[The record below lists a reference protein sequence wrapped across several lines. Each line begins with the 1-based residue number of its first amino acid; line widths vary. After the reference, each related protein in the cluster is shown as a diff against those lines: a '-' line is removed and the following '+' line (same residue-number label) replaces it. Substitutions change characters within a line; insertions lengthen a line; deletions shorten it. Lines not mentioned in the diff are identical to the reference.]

1 MTSGVADGWVPSGR
15 DQGGDLTMTGDS
27 SADRLRA
34 ELKEVENDLANLRR
48 TAADIRSGVGEA
60 EDPADRGSLIQAAD
74 EQDSLA
80 DQLTARRDDL
90 KRRIAGA

>member
-1 MTSGVADGWVPSGR
+1 
-15 DQGGDLTMTGDS
+15 MTGDV

-34 ELKEVENDLANLRR
+34 ELREVESDLANLRR

-60 EDPADRGSLIQAAD
+60 DDPADRGSLIQAAD
-74 EQDSLA
+74 EQDVMA

-90 KRRIAGA
+90 LRRIAEA

>member
-1 MTSGVADGWVPSGR
+1 
-15 DQGGDLTMTGDS
+15 MTGDV

-34 ELKEVENDLANLRR
+34 ELREVETDLANLRR

-80 DQLTARRDDL
+80 DQLTVRRDDL
-90 KRRIAGA
+90 LRRIAEA

>member
-1 MTSGVADGWVPSGR
+1 
-15 DQGGDLTMTGDS
+15 MTGDV

-34 ELKEVENDLANLRR
+34 ELNEVENDLANLRR

-60 EDPADRGSLIQAAD
+60 DDPADRGSLIQAAD

-80 DQLTARRDDL
+80 EQLIVRRDDL
-90 KRRIAGA
+90 LRRIAEA

>member
-1 MTSGVADGWVPSGR
+1 
-15 DQGGDLTMTGDS
+15 MTGDV

-34 ELKEVENDLANLRR
+34 ELQEVENDLANVRR

-74 EQDSLA
+74 EQDGLA
-80 DQLTARRDDL
+80 DQLAARRDVL
-90 KRRIAGA
+90 LRRLADSSGSSGSSG

>member
-1 MTSGVADGWVPSGR
+1 MTADSP
-15 DQGGDLTMTGDS
+15 
-27 SADRLRA
+27 ADRLRA
-34 ELKEVENDLANLRR
+34 ELEEVESDLASLRR

-60 EDPADRGSLIQAAD
+60 DDPADRGSLIQAAD

-90 KRRIAGA
+90 LRRLAEA

>member
-1 MTSGVADGWVPSGR
+1 
-15 DQGGDLTMTGDS
+15 MTGDV

-34 ELKEVENDLANLRR
+34 ELQEVETNLANVRR
-48 TAADIRSGVGEA
+48 TAADIRSGIGEA

-80 DQLTARRDDL
+80 DQLAARREDL
-90 KRRIAGA
+90 LRRLAETA

>member
-1 MTSGVADGWVPSGR
+1 
-15 DQGGDLTMTGDS
+15 MTGHV

-34 ELKEVENDLANLRR
+34 ELKEVEADLANVRR

-80 DQLTARRDDL
+80 DQLAARREDL
-90 KRRIAGA
+90 LRKLAETA